1 MRTAGKK
8 IVAILLT
15 LTMTMFL
22 FTGCGTDVEGA
33 EENSSSSGNL
43 AVQESAQTASEGEMP
58 KVEWATE
65 PVEGSAPEEV
75 VDATVEFSED
85 EITVDQGGTDT
96 GIKVQGTVL
105 TIQKAGIYQIK
116 GSLEDG
122 QVVIDTQD
130 EDTVK
135 LILNGVKITNS
146 DSAAVYVASAPKK
159 VTLHIQKGSVN
170 IVEDG
175 ADYAQDVV
183 KEDEIKAAIFSKDD
197 LKISGSG
204 ELYVTGN
211 YNKGIYSKDDLEIKN
226 AEVYVS
232 AVDDAIRGKDSLTV
246 ESAYI
251 YVEAGGDGLRT
262 SNEAEEE
269 KGQIAISDSE
279 IYLTVSGDCVQAI
292 SELTVTNS
300 TGVLNSGGGAKEAET
315 KTGQPGSGDRGDRKG
330 SEDKKDTDNTSAE
343 DDGSEDSEDTTV
355 STKGMKAGTTL
366 TLNGGNYTFDCKD
379 DAIHCNDTVT
389 VQNGTLYIAAGDDG
403 IHADNVLTVE
413 NGNLAISQCYEGLEA
428 QKIYYKGGTTRIT
441 AGDDGVNA
449 AGGKD
454 GSGMQGPGENP
465 FEIDDDALIEISGGY
480 LVVDAS
486 GDGLDSN
493 GMLAMTGGT
502 AIVYGP
508 TNDGNGALD
517 YNGDF
522 EVSGDATLLAV
533 GSSGMAQGITES
545 EYGNLA
551 FTCQVGADTIM
562 SIQDSEGNIIFSF
575 EAPKK
580 YSCVVFTSPQIKSG
594 EEYVVYTGGSYSKDS
609 VDGVFTQGNYQ
620 GGTELGNLSAN

>member
-8 IVAILLT
+8 IVAILFT

-22 FTGCGTDVEGA
+22 FTGCGTNVEGA

-85 EITVDQGGTDT
+85 EITVDQSGTDT

-116 GSLEDG
+116 GSLDDG
-122 QVVIDTQD
+122 QIVIDTQD

-175 ADYAQDVV
+175 AEYAQDVV
-183 KEDEIKAAIFSKDD
+183 EEDEIKAAIFSKDD

-226 AEVYVS
+226 AGVYVS
-232 AVDDAIRGKDSLTV
+232 AVDDAVRGKDSLTV

-262 SNEAEEE
+262 SNETEEG
-269 KGQIAISDSE
+269 KGQIMISDSE
-279 IYLTVSGDCVQAI
+279 IYLTASGDCIQAI

-315 KTGQPGSGDRGDRKG
+315 KTGQPGS
-330 SEDKKDTDNTSAE
+330 
-343 DDGSEDSEDTTV
+343 
-355 STKGMKAGTTL
+355 TKGMKAGTTL
-366 TLNGGNYTFDCKD
+366 TLNGGKYTFDCKD

-389 VQNGTLYIAAGDDG
+389 VQNGTFYIAAGDDG

-413 NGNLAISQCYEGLEA
+413 NGNLTISGCYEGLEA
-428 QKIYYKGGTTRIT
+428 QQIYYKGGTARIT
-441 AGDDGVNA
+441 AEDDGVNA

-454 GSGMQGPGENP
+454 GSGMQGPGEDP
-465 FEIDDDALIEISGGY
+465 FQIDEDALIEISGGY

-493 GMLAMTGGT
+493 GMLAMAGGT

-508 TNDGNGALD
+508 TNGGNGALD
-517 YNGDF
+517 YNGEF

>member
-8 IVAILLT
+8 IVAILFT

-22 FTGCGTDVEGA
+22 FTGCGTNVEGA

-43 AVQESAQTASEGEMP
+43 AVQESAQTAFEGEMP

-85 EITVDQGGTDT
+85 EITVDQSGTDT

-116 GSLEDG
+116 GSLDDG
-122 QVVIDTQD
+122 QIVIDTQD

-146 DSAAVYVASAPKK
+146 DSTAVYVASTPKK

-175 ADYAQDVV
+175 AEYAQDVV
-183 KEDEIKAAIFSKDD
+183 EEDEIKAAIFSKDD

-226 AEVYVS
+226 AGVYVS
-232 AVDDAIRGKDSLTV
+232 AVDDAVRGKDSLTV

-251 YVEAGGDGLRT
+251 YAQAEGKGL
-262 SNEAEEE
+262 
-269 KGQIAISDSE
+269 
-279 IYLTVSGDCVQAI
+279 
-292 SELTVTNS
+292 VTE
-300 TGVLNSGGGAKEAET
+300 GEMIL
-315 KTGQPGSGDRGDRKG
+315 D
-330 SEDKKDTDNTSAE
+330 
-343 DDGSEDSEDTTV
+343 
-355 STKGMKAGTTL
+355 
-366 TLNGGNYTFDCKD
+366 GGNYAIDCKD
-379 DAIHCNDTVT
+379 DAIHSNDTIT
-389 VQNGTLYIAAGDDG
+389 VKDGTFYIAAGDDG

-413 NGNLAISQCYEGLEA
+413 NGNLTISGCYEGLEA
-428 QKIYYKGGTTRIT
+428 QKIYYKGGTTRIK
-441 AGDDGVNA
+441 AEDDGVNA

-522 EVSGDATLLAV
+522 EVSGDAILLAV